1 MENKIKINLVENK
14 DGQKSSFV
22 SKITKSTAAILIG
35 TITIST
41 ATLGDRNTSELI
53 STEDVVAKEFS
64 DRNIHNVDL
73 KTINERIN
81 VKNNEGAF
89 VKAESEVDFMSNIS
103 NEDLRREIDNQ
114 EKYTNKSVEVLTAK
128 IDGLEK
134 NIEQRFEDLDKN
146 LENRLE
152 LVIKKLKLD
161 INERKEAEKEN
172 KKSNVIQTIGI
183 VVSAIFSLA
192 SLIVSLLK

>member
-14 DGQKSSFV
+14 DGQKSSFI
-22 SKITKSTAAILIG
+22 SKVTKSTAAILIG

-41 ATLGDRNTSELI
+41 ATLGDRNTSKLI

-64 DRNIHNVDL
+64 DRKIHNVDL
-73 KTINERIN
+73 KTINQRIN
-81 VKNNEGAF
+81 VKNNEGVF
-89 VKAESEVDFMSNIS
+89 VMAESEVDFMSNIS

-134 NIEQRFEDLDKN
+134 NIEQRFKDLDKN
-146 LENRLE
+146 LENRFE
-152 LVIKKLKLD
+152 LVIKNLKLD
-161 INERKEAEKEN
+161 MNERKEAEKEN
-172 KKSNVIQTIGI
+172 KKANVIQTTGI
-183 VVSAIFSLA
+183 VVSAILSIA
-192 SLIVSLLK
+192 SLIFSLLK

>member
-14 DGQKSSFV
+14 DEQKSSFI

-41 ATLGDRNTSELI
+41 ATLGDRNTSKLV

-64 DRNIHNVDL
+64 DRKIHNVDL
-73 KTINERIN
+73 KTINQRIN
-81 VKNNEGAF
+81 VKNNEGVF

-134 NIEQRFEDLDKN
+134 NIEQRFKDLDKN
-146 LENRLE
+146 LENRFE
-152 LVIKKLKLD
+152 LVIKNLKLD
-161 INERKEAEKEN
+161 MKERKEAEKEN
-172 KKSNVIQTIGI
+172 KKANVIQTTGI
-183 VVSAIFSLA
+183 VVSAILSLA
-192 SLIVSLLK
+192 SLIFSLLK

>member
-14 DGQKSSFV
+14 DEQKSSFI

-41 ATLGDRNTSELI
+41 ATLGDRNTSKLV

-64 DRNIHNVDL
+64 DRKIHNVDL
-73 KTINERIN
+73 KTINQRIN
-81 VKNNEGAF
+81 VKNNEGVF

-134 NIEQRFEDLDKN
+134 NIEQRFKDLDKN
-146 LENRLE
+146 LENRFE
-152 LVIKKLKLD
+152 LVIKNLKLD
-161 INERKEAEKEN
+161 MNERKEAEKEN
-172 KKSNVIQTIGI
+172 KKANVIQTTGI
-183 VVSAIFSLA
+183 VVSAILSLA
-192 SLIVSLLK
+192 SLIFSLLK